1 MKYFRSILSKK
12 NGGGKMSELRCG
24 KCGRTCGVSEIYV
37 CDECGSFLCEE
48 CKNSAH
54 SICPD
59 CYGRLIKLC

>member
-1 MKYFRSILSKK
+1 
-12 NGGGKMSELRCG
+12 MSELRCG

-54 SICPD
+54 SICQD
-59 CYGRLIKLC
+59 CYGRLVKLC